1 MNLNTIA
8 RLGALSALAGLA
20 TSASAAFQNG
30 DLIYTDALS
39 NTVNINSG
47 GSNSNLYT
55 FAGSDVRLAGITRAN
70 GRWYINSGFA
80 SPSDPSEGAIFELKK
95 LFGATQQSTLASSDP
110 ILNPIGIAYHRASD
124 RLLSVNNPGPGSN
137 VNEGILGTR
146 TGDGNI
152 ILTYEEDPSQPRP
165 RYQAGS
171 RLVRDTSDANVFY
184 VMSVN
189 GGELDGPGNEGKGS
203 AIFRLDV
210 DGAGNGTVSLVADLS
225 FTSFGNITFVRGI
238 ATDGQSFFFG
248 DNQTNAIYSL
258 DVSGDLTTLQQIVT
272 GVTRPNDIIYN
283 PYTNKIIWSDNFDEA
298 IYQVNTDGT
307 GFETLATGVNAR
319 GLYVIPTP
327 GAVTLLGLAG
337 LAAVRR
343 RR

>member
-1 MNLNTIA
+1 MNIRTVS
-8 RLGALSALAGLA
+8 RLSAIGAIAGLA
-20 TSASAAFQNG
+20 TSAHAAFQNG

-47 GSNSNLYT
+47 GVNSNLYT
-55 FAGSDVRLAGITRAN
+55 FGGPDIRLAGITRAN

-80 SPSDPSEGAIFELKK
+80 SPSDPSEAAIFELKK
-95 LFGATQQSTLASSDP
+95 LFGNTVESTLASSNP
-110 ILNPIGIAYHRASD
+110 LLNPIGIAYHRASD
-124 RLLSVNNPGPGSN
+124 RLLSLNNPGPGSQQD
-137 VNEGILGTR
+137 EGILGVR
-146 TGDGNI
+146 TSDGDI
-152 ILTYEEDPSQPRP
+152 IFTYEEDTTIPRP

-171 RLVRDTSDANVFY
+171 RIVRDVSNPNLFWA
-184 VMSVN
+184 MSVN

-203 AIFRLDV
+203 VIMRVEV
-210 DGAGNGTVSLVADLS
+210 DNAGVGTVTAHADLS

-258 DVSGDLTTLQQIVT
+258 DISGDLTTLQQIVT

-283 PYTNKIIWSDNFDEA
+283 PFTNKIIWSDNFDEA

-327 GAVTLLGLAG
+327 GAVALLGLAG